1 MYDIAKKGRNALKSK
16 ARRIAAGD
24 NAKVD
29 SSDWSPA
36 PLINADKKTG
46 ARPVSPRLYKDG
58 GKVSGDSSKP
68 RADRPGRAT
77 GGATKIADAYVARNA
92 RKALGTAHV
101 GAFKDGGVANKAAL
115 GAVDP
120 KPHRAA
126 TPKPYKAGGR
136 TGKDIGGTV
145 KNMLNRLTGYKSP
158 GEKMTENLKG
168 VGSSS
173 APRYTE
179 SDKTALK
186 EMVKG
191 RSGSGLPEPEEGIEA
206 AGRTGDKRGG
216 RNWIKGA
223 IKKPGALRKSLGVK
237 EGEKIPAK
245 KLEAASEKGGKLG
258 QRARLAQTLKRMGKK
273 TGGGVNLTVVVSDKD
288 KQAAPRGGMPMGPM
302 PPMGP
307 AMAPP
312 PPMPPAPPPPG
323 LMSAAGA
330 PPAGLGPMAR
340 KSGGRISKVA
350 SSYKD
355 MEAGAGSGEGRLQKT
370 DIASKHKNAPARKS
384 GGKVYKS
391 YKDMDAGA
399 GSGEGRL
406 EKTEIE
412 ARKMARRA

>member
-126 TPKPYKAGGR
+126 AQHYKRGGKAEGGSKSFGSKVKDVIDRVTNYASPEDQYKRQYGDVGKSGTARYTESDKAALGKMLEGRKAGGR
-136 TGKDIGGTV
+136 TGKAGGGSWLNKLVGGPKPTSDISQVGKGTTSSYSAED
-145 KNMLNRLTGYKSP
+145 KARLAERLRGEEPTG
-158 GEKMTENLKG
+158 
-168 VGSSS
+168 S
-173 APRYTE
+173 AE
-179 SDKTALK
+179 
-186 EMVKG
+186 
-191 RSGSGLPEPEEGIEA
+191 EA
-206 AGRTGDKRGG
+206 AETSGRTGDKRGG

-223 IKKPGALRKSLGVK
+223 IKKPGALRQQLGVPK
-237 EGEKIPAK
+237 GQNIPSGKLAAAAK
-245 KLEAASEKGGKLG
+245 APGKLG
-258 QRARLAQTLKRMGKK
+258 QRARLAQTLKGFK
-273 TGGGVNLTVVVSDKD
+273 
-288 KQAAPRGGMPMGPM
+288 
-302 PPMGP
+302 
-307 AMAPP
+307 
-312 PPMPPAPPPPG
+312 
-323 LMSAAGA
+323 
-330 PPAGLGPMAR
+330 
-340 KSGGRISKVA
+340 
-350 SSYKD
+350 
-355 MEAGAGSGEGRLQKT
+355 
-370 DIASKHKNAPARKS
+370 
-384 GGKVYKS
+384 
-391 YKDMDAGA
+391 
-399 GSGEGRL
+399 
-406 EKTEIE
+406 
-412 ARKMARRA
+412 